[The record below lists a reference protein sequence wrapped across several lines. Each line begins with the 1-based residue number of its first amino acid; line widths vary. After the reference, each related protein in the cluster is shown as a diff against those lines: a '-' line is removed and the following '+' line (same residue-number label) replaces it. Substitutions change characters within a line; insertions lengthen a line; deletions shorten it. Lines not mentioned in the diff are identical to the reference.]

1 MLRFP
6 RRMRHAAPLSLL
18 RSFTC
23 AYFLSPRGVPRR
35 DRRRIAP
42 CRSRDRTDP
51 QLPRLEGL
59 VVAES
64 AWSQEI
70 FAPHRAECGSTQYL
84 VQRIRSQHELELLA
98 PAPLTVVC
106 FRFHPPQTSEPR
118 LNSINK
124 ELLLRLQ
131 ESGVAVPSS
140 TILDGKFTI
149 RVAITNHRS
158 RRKDFYA
165 LITAVLEF
173 GRAILSDPVPTK
185 RHPAK
190 PLGTIQ
196 RQLRFSLLL

>member
-1 MLRFP
+1 VYCGVIAGGL
-6 RRMRHAAPLSLL
+6 PL
-18 RSFTC
+18 
-23 AYFLSPRGVPRR
+23 ADRG
-35 DRRRIAP
+35 
-42 CRSRDRTDP
+42 
-51 QLPRLEGL
+51 
-59 VVAES
+59 
-64 AWSQEI
+64 
-70 FAPHRAECGSTQYL
+70 
-84 VQRIRSQHELELLA
+84 
-98 PAPLTVVC
+98 
-106 FRFHPPQTSEPR
+106 
-118 LNSINK
+118 K
-124 ELLLRLQ
+124 

-158 RRKDFYA
+158 RREDFDV